1 VLLAGISLLGRE
13 GVAAAGK
20 EKRMGVQ
27 SAECREWA
35 GLGLRR
41 ALSAARWATVALA
54 LGLALLIPAPARA
67 DTGFEAGFIGRLGSF
82 LVPGGYFFTSDA
94 ARDALDDVLWYHEA
108 DFIRYGL
115 GVGVAG
121 VAFTLKGINASSEFT
136 PFSGNTQF
144 TLLGPSVQ
152 VWTAPIGRFRPFAS
166 AGLFAGYIK
175 SDRRNISKW
184 DFTPSIAAG
193 VQLGL
198 ARFISLTASYRITE
212 ELAGID
218 TDGFSLRLSLF

>member
-1 VLLAGISLLGRE
+1 
-13 GVAAAGK
+13 
-20 EKRMGVQ
+20 
-27 SAECREWA
+27 
-35 GLGLRR
+35 
-41 ALSAARWATVALA
+41 
-54 LGLALLIPAPARA
+54 
-67 DTGFEAGFIGRLGSF
+67 
-82 LVPGGYFFTSDA
+82 
-94 ARDALDDVLWYHEA
+94 
-108 DFIRYGL
+108 
-115 GVGVAG
+115 
-121 VAFTLKGINASSEFT
+121 
-136 PFSGNTQF
+136 
-144 TLLGPSVQ
+144 
-152 VWTAPIGRFRPFAS
+152 TAPIGRFRPFAS